1 MVTIIQNDKFEQCF
15 EMVMSLWP
23 QECKVR
29 VNDIAD
35 TNEMVS
41 RDSSSLYLDIYL
53 DIYNEVLHHMED
65 EDRQLLHRV
74 QHGVFEVVSTLCH
87 TTSVK
92 SVSRDCI
99 VKQEVREVLNQSPHW
114 QVV

>member
-1 MVTIIQNDKFEQCF
+1 MTIIQNDKFEQFF

-41 RDSSSLYLDIYL
+41 RDSSSFYL
-53 DIYNEVLHHMED
+53 DIYNEVLHHM
-65 EDRQLLHRV
+65 
-74 QHGVFEVVSTLCH
+74 
-87 TTSVK
+87 
-92 SVSRDCI
+92 
-99 VKQEVREVLNQSPHW
+99 
-114 QVV
+114 